1 LRFHLNQKFSLLG
14 VLCICLSCVSC
25 GGDDNPVSPTSNNL
39 IFEKTYPG
47 AHSSTGNDVIM
58 TSDGSYLIT
67 GSKQSTSANESR
79 DVYLLKVDNKGAVLW
94 EKTFGGVGIDFGAAL
109 LELPDGGYL
118 IGGGSSSFGDGLRD
132 YYLIKT
138 DNLGITVWEK
148 TYDAGSNESCAS
160 ICLTSDGGYL
170 LIGTTSANIYI
181 IKVDSGG
188 GIVWDRT
195 FLDFAGASIIETAD
209 NNFMIAGTKY
219 TIVDGEFERDA
230 MIMKINSNGIPVWTK
245 TFGIEQ
251 SRAKSIIPT
260 STGGYIAAGYTQVS
274 SSNVRDMFL
283 INIDSNGDTIWIR
296 NYGGDSLDRS
306 ESVTQ
311 TSDGGFILSGNTDS
325 FGAGNHDVY
334 LVKVDQGGSFQWQ
347 KTFGG
352 TNPDFGETV
361 VLSSEGGFVITGRK
375 DNELYLIKTDANG
388 NVN

>member
-1 LRFHLNQKFSLLG
+1 MRFLLNQKFSLLV

-47 AHSSTGNDVIM
+47 THSSTGNDVIM

-67 GSKQSTSANESR
+67 GSNQSTSANGSR

-94 EKTFGGVGIDFGAAL
+94 EKTFGGVGIDYGAAL

-118 IGGGSSSFGDGLRD
+118 IGGSSSSFGDGNDD

-138 DNLGITVWEK
+138 DSLGITVWEK
-148 TYDAGSNESCAS
+148 TYDAGSRDHCAS

-195 FLDFAGASIIETAD
+195 FLDMSGASIIETAD

-219 TIVDGEFERDA
+219 TIVNNEFERDA

-251 SRAKSIIPT
+251 SRAKSIFPT

-274 SSNVRDMFL
+274 SSNIRDMYL

-296 NYGGDSLDRS
+296 NYGGDSIDS
-306 ESVTQ
+306 SDSVTQ
-311 TSDGGFILSGNTDS
+311 TSDGGFILTGSTDS
-325 FGAGNHDVY
+325 FGAGNFDLY

-352 TNPDFGETV
+352 TNSDYGRAV
-361 VLSSEGGFVITGRK
+361 VLSSEDGFVITGTK